1 METCCASGIRFEDTA
16 LAGFLRT
23 YGYVDLP
30 ELYAVAA
37 EEPTRFWA
45 EVEDALGLRWETRYR
60 QVLDMTSGP
69 GAPRW
74 FVGGKLDLYDHL
86 VGRIAHEDPDRVAL
100 VWEGDDG
107 ATAEL
112 SCAELDDEAR
122 RFSGGLAELGVTPGD
137 RVAIYLPALPEAAVA
152 LLAAARLG
160 AIAVPLS
167 AGYSADVLASR
178 LADSGAKWVVCAD
191 AYVRRGAPI
200 DLLARARA
208 AAAQCAEV
216 ACLVVVPRLDA
227 VAPPEP
233 IVASWRERDYRIL
246 VAQSSPQVG
255 PSVFDADT
263 PLMMLYTSTA
273 NDGPRGVVH
282 THAGFPL
289 KAAQD
294 MLMTFDVNPGDRL
307 MWAADVGRML
317 GPWLL
322 FGGLLRG
329 AAVVLFEGVPDFPT
343 AGRIWQLAA
352 RHRVT
357 HLGMSPTT
365 ARLLM
370 AAGDD
375 GLPDPDALER
385 LRIFGSTGRPWSDA
399 AWRWLFREVGQERR
413 PIISYCGGTE
423 VGGAILACFPGLPQ
437 KPRAFA
443 GPVPGMVADVV
454 DAVGRSQ
461 LTPNAAVHAGRLAAG
476 CGCETAGPRGLG
488 AGELVLRAPWPG
500 MAHGFWQDDERY
512 LNTCRSRPPGLWL
525 PGDWARTDED
535 GHWFVHG
542 RSDDT
547 LEVAGRR
554 IGPAEYE
561 FALATHPLVDDAV
574 AIGIPDA
581 VGGDAVV
588 CFVASAPGRLEGR
601 DRRGFD
607 QGGGDRDGADLGDTE
622 RELVAH
628 LALRLGPAL
637 GPVRVHLV
645 AALPTTK
652 NDRRRRRLVR
662 AVYLDEA
669 FHELSGLDSPR
680 ALEAIRACRPAAAEA

>member
-1 METCCASGIRFEDTA
+1 MDTCCASGIRFEDTA

-23 YGYVDLP
+23 YGYVDLA

-45 EVEDALGLRWETRYR
+45 EVDDALGLRWATRYR
-60 QVLDMTSGP
+60 QVLDIPDGP

-74 FVGGKLDLYDHL
+74 FVGGKLDLYEQL
-86 VGRIAHEDPDRVAL
+86 VGRVAREDPARVAL
-100 VWEGDDG
+100 LWEGDDG

-112 SCAELDDEAR
+112 SWAELDDEAR
-122 RFSGGLAELGVTPGD
+122 RLAGGLAELGVATGD

-167 AGYSADVLASR
+167 SSYSADVLASR
-178 LADSGAKWVVCAD
+178 LADSGAKWVICAD
-191 AYVRRGAPI
+191 AYRRRGAVV
-200 DLLARARA
+200 DMLAKARA
-208 AAAQCAEV
+208 AADQCAEV

-246 VAQSSPQVG
+246 VAQSPPQAG
-255 PSVFDADT
+255 PAVFDADT
-263 PLMMLYTSTA
+263 PLMLLYTSSA

-294 MLMTFDVNPGDRL
+294 MLMTFDVKPGDRL
-307 MWAADVGRML
+307 MWFADVGRML

-329 AAVVLFEGVPDFPT
+329 AAVVLFEGVPDFPS
-343 AGRIWQLAA
+343 AGRTWELAA

-370 AAGDD
+370 AVGVD
-375 GLPDPDALER
+375 GLPPRGSIER
-385 LRIFGSTGRPWSDA
+385 LRIFGSTGRPWSAA
-399 AWRWLFREVGQERR
+399 AWQWLFHDAGEGRR
-413 PIISYCGGTE
+413 PIVTYCGGTE
-423 VGGAILACFPGLPQ
+423 IGGAMLASFPGLPQ
-437 KPRAFA
+437 KPCGFA
-443 GPVPGMVADVV
+443 GPVPGMFADVV
-454 DAVGRSQ
+454 DAGARS
-461 LTPNAAVHAGRLAAG
+461 LLSSTAAARTGRLAAAYG
-476 CGCETAGPRGLG
+476 RSAARTRSRG

-512 LNTCRSRPPGLWL
+512 LNTCRSRSPGLWL
-525 PGDWARTDED
+525 PGDWACTDED

-547 LEVAGRR
+547 LKVASRR
-554 IGPAEYE
+554 VAPAEYE
-561 FALATHPLVDDAV
+561 FSLSTHLLVEDAV
-574 AIGIPDA
+574 AIGVPNPD
-581 VGGDAVV
+581 GGDAVV
-588 CFVASAPGRLEGR
+588 CFAVLAGSPL
-601 DRRGFD
+601 D
-607 QGGGDRDGADLGDTE
+607 GGDKWEYDPRGGEHGDVE
-622 RELVAH
+622 RELAAHVALH
-628 LALRLGPAL
+628 LGAALVQ
-637 GPVRVHLV
+637 VRVHLV
-645 AALPTTK
+645 EALPSMK
-652 NDRRRRRLVR
+652 NDRDRRRLVR

-669 FHELSGLDSPR
+669 LTDLAGLDCPR
-680 ALEAIRACRPAAAEA
+680 TLDAIRACRPVAVEA